1 MVTVTKTVMVTNTPP
16 PSVARAA
23 LGSSKLP
30 LGTILYVNIDWNV
43 RARSKLAI
51 VFAIN
56 KI

>member
-30 LGTILYVNIDWNV
+30 LATISYINIGPVGIKFDYMPNFC
-43 RARSKLAI
+43 L
-51 VFAIN
+51 
-56 KI
+56 